1 MIAGLVGRKTLPSAS
16 TLRNLFVCLITVDSL
31 LLSLVKLSPVVFV
44 VVVVVIVVLLMVY
57 VETISTPVAAISTG
71 DASVK

>member
-1 MIAGLVGRKTLPSAS
+1 M
-16 TLRNLFVCLITVDSL
+16 CLITVDSL

-57 VETISTPVAAISTG
+57 VETISTPVVAISRG
-71 DASVK
+71 DVSVK